1 MHTAI
6 ISFLGAVLCL
16 DRIFLQSLVSRPVV
30 AGTLTGFFLGD
41 VRSGL
46 TAGALVELLWID
58 YSPIGVSIPPND
70 TLSSVLISACIVMA
84 GWEIGEVRK
93 ELIAFSVLCLLPAA
107 LIAQKI
113 DTLVFRSNDR
123 LAQSALEDAAAGNVE
138 GVQRKHLYAAAR
150 HFLCAFP
157 VIFILSAAGTMIL
170 ARIFPVLPE
179 ALMKTLYLVYN
190 FLPVLGIGIALNTIN
205 LRGMIP
211 VLCSVFLVAAVIID
225 LFGKG

>member
-1 MHTAI
+1 M
-6 ISFLGAVLCL
+6 ISVFGAVLCL

-41 VRSGL
+41 IRSGL

-58 YSPIGVSIPPND
+58 YSPIGVSVPPND
-70 TLSSVLISACIVMA
+70 TLSAVLISACTVMA
-84 GWEIGEVRK
+84 GWEIGEVRN
-93 ELIAFSVLCLLPAA
+93 ELIALSVLGLLPAA

-113 DTLVFRSNDR
+113 DVLIFRSNDR
-123 LAQSALEDAAAGNVE
+123 LAQAAIKDAEAGNLD
-138 GVQRKHLYAAAR
+138 GVQRKHLFAAAK
-150 HFLCAFP
+150 HFLYALP
-157 VIFILSAAGTMIL
+157 MIFIFSAAGTMAL
-170 ARIFPVLPE
+170 AKIFPVLPDTFIR
-179 ALMKTLYLVYN
+179 TLSLVYY

-211 VLCSVFLVAAVIID
+211 VLCSVFLIAGVIID